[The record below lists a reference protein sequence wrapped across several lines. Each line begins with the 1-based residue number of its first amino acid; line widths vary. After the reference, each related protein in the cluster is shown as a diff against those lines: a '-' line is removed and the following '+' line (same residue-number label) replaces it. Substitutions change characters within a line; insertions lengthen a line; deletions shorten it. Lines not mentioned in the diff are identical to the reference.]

1 MRSYRDFQLAQFR
14 GEKIIETDSRWGAV
28 HNGALV
34 EKTLQQHN
42 AGICRRRHGVS
53 GFNGVQYHSYLR
65 STHTS
70 VQGERGEVFD
80 DTLRCLD
87 AAGEPVCRQLTPLP
101 DPLAAAAAQA
111 GLNEDET
118 AIACFLDRMQGYL
131 AGGAEVYPLADAL
144 QDAYRKRLG
153 QRLMATIRDESGK
166 REVLA
171 ASGGEYVIVDCCND
185 PQKLK
190 AIRHR
195 IQAQM
200 NGLDVSAGKVRKRVR
215 FLERFASWVRKETS
229 DGAA

>member
-1 MRSYRDFQLAQFR
+1 MQKVRKTMPSRTGIPPDAQTEILQKLSAETKITS
-14 GEKIIETDSRWGAV
+14 GEIAEILKKHD
-28 HNGALV
+28 
-34 EKTLQQHN
+34 
-42 AGICRRRHGVS
+42 ICG
-53 GFNGVQYHSYLR
+53 
-65 STHTS
+65 
-70 VQGERGEVFD
+70 D
-80 DTLRCLD
+80 
-87 AAGEPVCRQLTPLP
+87 
-101 DPLAAAAAQA
+101 
-111 GLNEDET
+111 
-118 AIACFLDRMQGYL
+118 I
-131 AGGAEVYPLADAL
+131 DAL

-153 QRLMATIRDESGK
+153 QRLMSTIRDETGK

-190 AIRHR
+190 TIRHR

>member
-1 MRSYRDFQLAQFR
+1 MQKVRKTMPSRTGIPPDAQTEILQKLSAETKITS
-14 GEKIIETDSRWGAV
+14 GEIAEILKKHD
-28 HNGALV
+28 
-34 EKTLQQHN
+34 
-42 AGICRRRHGVS
+42 ICG
-53 GFNGVQYHSYLR
+53 
-65 STHTS
+65 
-70 VQGERGEVFD
+70 D
-80 DTLRCLD
+80 
-87 AAGEPVCRQLTPLP
+87 
-101 DPLAAAAAQA
+101 
-111 GLNEDET
+111 
-118 AIACFLDRMQGYL
+118 M
-131 AGGAEVYPLADAL
+131 DAL

-153 QRLMATIRDESGK
+153 QRLMSTIRDETGK

>member
-1 MRSYRDFQLAQFR
+1 MQKVKKTMPSRTEIPPDAQTEILQKLSAETKITS
-14 GEKIIETDSRWGAV
+14 GEIAEILKKHD
-28 HNGALV
+28 
-34 EKTLQQHN
+34 
-42 AGICRRRHGVS
+42 ICG
-53 GFNGVQYHSYLR
+53 
-65 STHTS
+65 
-70 VQGERGEVFD
+70 D
-80 DTLRCLD
+80 
-87 AAGEPVCRQLTPLP
+87 
-101 DPLAAAAAQA
+101 
-111 GLNEDET
+111 
-118 AIACFLDRMQGYL
+118 M
-131 AGGAEVYPLADAL
+131 DAL

-153 QRLMATIRDESGK
+153 QRLMSTIRDEAGK

>member
-1 MRSYRDFQLAQFR
+1 MQETKKMAPSRIGIPPDVQAEILQKLSA
-14 GEKIIETDSRWGAV
+14 ETKI
-28 HNGALV
+28 
-34 EKTLQQHN
+34 
-42 AGICRRRHGVS
+42 
-53 GFNGVQYHSYLR
+53 
-65 STHTS
+65 TS
-70 VQGERGEVFD
+70 CEIAEILKKHD
-80 DTLRCLD
+80 
-87 AAGEPVCRQLTPLP
+87 VCG
-101 DPLAAAAAQA
+101 D
-111 GLNEDET
+111 
-118 AIACFLDRMQGYL
+118 M
-131 AGGAEVYPLADAL
+131 DAL

-153 QRLMATIRDESGK
+153 QRLMSTIRDETGK

>member
-1 MRSYRDFQLAQFR
+1 MQ
-14 GEKIIETDSRWGAV
+14 ETKKMAPSR
-28 HNGALV
+28 
-34 EKTLQQHN
+34 TR
-42 AGICRRRHGVS
+42 I
-53 GFNGVQYHSYLR
+53 
-65 STHTS
+65 
-70 VQGERGEVFD
+70 
-80 DTLRCLD
+80 
-87 AAGEPVCRQLTPLP
+87 PP
-101 DPLAAAAAQA
+101 DAQA
-111 GLNEDET
+111 EILQKLSAET
-118 AIACFLDRMQGYL
+118 KITSCEIAEILKKHDVCGDM
-131 AGGAEVYPLADAL
+131 DAL

-153 QRLMATIRDESGK
+153 QRLMSTIRDETGK

-190 AIRHR
+190 TIRHR

>member
-1 MRSYRDFQLAQFR
+1 MQ
-14 GEKIIETDSRWGAV
+14 KVKKTMPSR
-28 HNGALV
+28 
-34 EKTLQQHN
+34 T
-42 AGICRRRHGVS
+42 GI
-53 GFNGVQYHSYLR
+53 
-65 STHTS
+65 
-70 VQGERGEVFD
+70 
-80 DTLRCLD
+80 
-87 AAGEPVCRQLTPLP
+87 PP
-101 DPLAAAAAQA
+101 DAQA
-111 GLNEDET
+111 EILQKLSAET
-118 AIACFLDRMQGYL
+118 KITSCEIAEILKKHDVCGDM
-131 AGGAEVYPLADAL
+131 DAL

-153 QRLMATIRDESGK
+153 QRLMSTIRDETGK

-171 ASGGEYVIVDCCND
+171 ASGGEYVIVDCCNN

>member
-1 MRSYRDFQLAQFR
+1 MQ
-14 GEKIIETDSRWGAV
+14 ETKKTMPSR
-28 HNGALV
+28 
-34 EKTLQQHN
+34 T
-42 AGICRRRHGVS
+42 GI
-53 GFNGVQYHSYLR
+53 
-65 STHTS
+65 
-70 VQGERGEVFD
+70 
-80 DTLRCLD
+80 
-87 AAGEPVCRQLTPLP
+87 PP
-101 DPLAAAAAQA
+101 DAQA
-111 GLNEDET
+111 EILQKLSAET
-118 AIACFLDRMQGYL
+118 KITSCEIAEILKKHDVCGDM
-131 AGGAEVYPLADAL
+131 DAL

-153 QRLMATIRDESGK
+153 QRLMSTIRDEAGK